1 MLDKLGDSLK
11 GVLKKISQSIFVDEK
26 LINELVKEI
35 QRALLQSDVDVKLVF
50 ELSKRIKER
59 ALREEVPGLTKKE
72 HLINIVYAELV
83 NFLGGEGAKIEI
95 RKKNFKIMLVGL
107 YASGKTTQ
115 AGKLARFFQKRGFNV
130 ALLQTDIY
138 RPAGFEQLSQLGKS
152 INVPVY
158 GDLSVKDSLKIYK
171 KFEQELSKYDL
182 VIIDTA
188 GRDALSEELIKE
200 VRELYDY
207 VKPDENL
214 LVISADIGQTAMF
227 QAEQFHANC
236 KITGVVVTKLEGT
249 AKGGGAISACAATGT
264 PVKFV
269 GVGEKIE
276 DIEEFNP
283 PGFVSRLLGMGDIN
297 ALLEKAKEAISQED
311 AESIK
316 KKMLKGDFNLI
327 DLYEQMQAVRK
338 MGPLSNIFNMI
349 PGFSQA
355 AIPKD
360 MLSVQEEKLQK
371 WKYIMDSMSRKELE
385 EPDSVGFERMERIA
399 RGSGASIKEVRE
411 LLKQYKQSKKLVKA
425 FSGGSSRNMEQLV
438 RKMGKMQ
445 GVKGM
450 KLK

>member
-1 MLDKLGDSLK
+1 LK
-11 GVLKKISQSIFVDEK
+11 RISQSIFVDEK

-50 ELSKRIKER
+50 ELTKRIKEK
-59 ALREEVPGLTKKE
+59 ALSEELPGLTKKE
-72 HLINIVYAELV
+72 QLVNIVYDELV
-83 NFLGGEGAKIEI
+83 KFLGGEGAKIEI

-130 ALLQTDIY
+130 ALIQTDTY

-158 GDLSVKDSLKIYK
+158 GDPEIKDALKIYK
-171 KFEQELSKYDL
+171 NFEAELSKYDL

-188 GRDALSEELIKE
+188 GRDALSEELIRE
-200 VRELYDY
+200 VKELYEY

-214 LVISADIGQTAMF
+214 LVISADIGQTARF

-236 KITGVVVTKLEGT
+236 RITGVIITKLEGT
-249 AKGGGAISACAATGT
+249 AKGGGALSACAATGT

-283 PGFVSRLLGMGDIN
+283 KGFVSRMLGMGDLE
-297 ALLEKAKEAISQED
+297 ALIEKAKEAISEED
-311 AESIK
+311 AEHIQ
-316 KKMLKGDFNLI
+316 KKMMKGDFSLI

-349 PGFSQA
+349 PGLSQA
-355 AIPKD
+355 SIPKE
-360 MLSVQEEKLQK
+360 MLSVQEEKLKK
-371 WKYIMDSMSRKELE
+371 WKFIMDSMSREELE
-385 EPDSVGFERMERIA
+385 DPETIDFSRID
-399 RGSGASIKEVRE
+399 RISSGSGINPKEIRE
-411 LLKQYKQSKKLVKA
+411 LLKQYKQSKKLIKSL
-425 FSGGSSRNMEQLV
+425 SGGNQRSMEQMMK
-438 RKMGKMQ
+438 KMGKM
-445 GVKGM
+445 GAMPGM
-450 KLK
+450 KRAR